1 MTYFDVLLWAAVPLN
16 YFFWI
21 VVYPKLSN
29 EWVPKT
35 IWLVLQSVLL
45 WLCSLVVSRLL
56 KVFTWWLI
64 KQNCCSSIGKDWVMK
79 ITTYQ
84 ANANMLREAQ
94 QVIHQKNLQELQRLN
109 HQKEQTYKVQ
119 QVRNQW
125 ARANSVDV
133 MVWNI
138 YYCYCCLLDVKT
150 ATGTSVKTQTTS
162 MLSNVRNLDVNS
174 HRHALSI

>member
-1 MTYFDVLLWAAVPLN
+1 
-16 YFFWI
+16 
-21 VVYPKLSN
+21 
-29 EWVPKT
+29 
-35 IWLVLQSVLL
+35 
-45 WLCSLVVSRLL
+45 
-56 KVFTWWLI
+56 
-64 KQNCCSSIGKDWVMK
+64 MK

-133 MVWNI
+133 MV
-138 YYCYCCLLDVKT
+138 
-150 ATGTSVKTQTTS
+150 
-162 MLSNVRNLDVNS
+162 
-174 HRHALSI
+174 